1 MVLHLRDMRIMDERL
16 TRNIGIMA
24 HIDAGKTT
32 TTERILFYTGENHKI
47 GEVDNGEATMDFLQQ
62 EQDRGITI
70 ASAATTCSWKGF
82 QINIIDTPG
91 HVDFTAEV
99 ERALRVLDGCIVV
112 FSAVGGVEPQ
122 TETVWHQADTYKV
135 PRIGFINKMD
145 RMGANFYDVL
155 PQIKQKF
162 GANPVPVCIPVGAE
176 SSFLGVVNV
185 MTMKYLTFDST
196 DQGKTVQENPIP
208 EELLELASEWHEK
221 LIDSVSAFSDEIM
234 QLYFDGKEI
243 PLDLIKATLKKATVS
258 RTAFPIFVGSSLKDI
273 GVQTLLD
280 GIIDFLPSP
289 SETPPVIGI
298 SVKTGEEVLVSH
310 DLRKQPLALV
320 FKIQVDPQVGPMD
333 FVRVYNGTIK
343 KGQMIMNISKKKR
356 ERVNRILRMHA
367 NRSEDLTEL
376 EAGDIGVIIGLKE
389 AQTGDTIGSEGQQIL
404 LEKMHFPNPVIS
416 VAIEAATADD
426 QEKLKGAL
434 AILSQEDPTFNYKDD
449 EQTGQLII
457 SGMGELHLDVIVT
470 RLTKEM
476 KIKAK
481 VGNPQVT
488 YRESVAKEASG
499 SEIFGKVLAG
509 KENSAT
515 VGMTVR
521 PLPQG
526 SGLKFTNAIRVKG
539 GMPQEFYDAIENGVR
554 NSFKGGIKFGY
565 DCTDMEVVI
574 TEIGYNEL
582 TGTDFAFEAAAALCF
597 DKVASLASPILMEP
611 IMKVVVIV
619 PSQYVGEVISSL
631 TSRGGLVN
639 SMESH
644 TNGDQINAQAP
655 LSKMFGYSTIL
666 RSATQGRGNF
676 TIEFDHYSPKQ

>member
-499 SEIFGKVLAG
+499 SEIFSKVLAG

>member
-1 MVLHLRDMRIMDERL
+1 MDERL

-499 SEIFGKVLAG
+499 SEIFSKVLAG

>member
-1 MVLHLRDMRIMDERL
+1 MDERL